1 MNSKNE
7 ISQLF
12 HIIHDHWRIVTNF
25 FFRDTSLPN
34 DFGRHKYEKEID
46 IWQQLIIMETAII
59 EQQDES
65 YESENEMKNHFDINK
80 AICIISNMPN
90 T

>member
-1 MNSKNE
+1 MRFLNY
-7 ISQLF
+7 F
-12 HIIHDHWRIVTNF
+12 HDHWRIVANF

-34 DFGRHKYEKEID
+34 DFRGHKFEKEID

-65 YESENEMKNHFDINK
+65 FESENEMKNHIDINK
-80 AICIISNMPN
+80 AISIISNMPN